1 MMNPFP
7 LEGIEKLYS
16 MDTNYCPFYV
26 HPKKCFSLLRIPE
39 FSNFFSI
46 DYLIAFQKNV
56 FRSKIL
62 SIHVHFHSAK
72 QLNVQNEQ
80 QESKFRGGVIRRE
93 QSGGASYSNR
103 VTGRREEKNE
113 GRRRG
118 NIAGRVARF
127 SDKRNTARPIGSRDN
142 KPATCFTSSYFSP

>member
-1 MMNPFP
+1 MNPPP
-7 LEGIEKLYS
+7 LEKIEKLYS
-16 MDTNYCPFYV
+16 MDTNYYPFYV
-26 HPKKCFSLLRIPE
+26 HLKKYFSLLRIPE
-39 FSNFFSI
+39 FSNFVSI
-46 DYLIAFQKNV
+46 ENFIV
-56 FRSKIL
+56 
-62 SIHVHFHSAK
+62 SIHVHFHSTK
-72 QLNVQNEQ
+72 QLNVQSEQ